1 MNSVIV
7 ETFSPCLKEKDLA
20 MMRGQPTGMVS
31 TKPWMLTR
39 KGVLI

>member
-7 ETFSPCLKEKDLA
+7 DTFSPCRKEKNMT
-20 MMRGQPTGMVS
+20 MMRGQPAGMPS

-39 KGVLI
+39 QGVLI